1 MSQFH
6 CRERVWRTQIS
17 SNVYKHVDINVDNWN
32 RIVDIEFGKGSTMN
46 LPMSVYI
53 HETPTGLIVSFDFPE
68 GQVLGLY
75 ADDGVLIEQIT
86 SKKALRLIEQSR
98 PPAQKVA

>member
-1 MSQFH
+1 
-6 CRERVWRTQIS
+6 
-17 SNVYKHVDINVDNWN
+17 
-32 RIVDIEFGKGSTMN
+32 MN

-98 PPAQKVA
+98 PPRRLLRAQSVYAPGIHRIYIRHEP